1 MKSRSR
7 WAPSRDGEF
16 PSRLGVAR
24 KRLRCH
30 GDAASTDHRLRAGGA
45 LAAGLVARLAAHGAG
60 PGDLCRSIV
69 DARDLHAAIRLGEAR
84 AADARAEVS
93 LDHWTI
99 GRPLLRA
106 EVAQH
111 IGHVNMVGV
120 GAFAAHGERVEG
132 ALRYARAMARGSSLA
147 SKCQLL
153 FGAAVL
159 LILAGAL
166 VVPWLRLE
174 RVVEESQ
181 LEMSRQLAETWLRN
195 GFALS
200 RTEGI
205 PIPIRVVPVDELEG
219 RATADP
225 FVDQAYRRFQVDPA
239 DTETFIAQRTSET
252 VAYRYARALRESE
265 WRAIQDRPF
274 VDFSPRSAEPSLADP
289 LRAILVIERTSPFA
303 AEQIVWNRW
312 SIVAGGVV
320 AAALATVVFSV
331 ILSRLILRPVRRLT
345 DVAQRV
351 EGGNLALRTSLTT
364 GDELERL
371 SRAYDGMLDE
381 VSRVQVSLKAMN
393 ESLDLKVVELS
404 EANVGLF
411 ESNRLKSEFLA
422 NVSHELRTPLN
433 SIIGFTDLLDEL
445 ARNDSSEDP
454 KRARYISNI
463 QTSARG
469 LLDMINELLDM
480 AKIEAG
486 RMAVAIV
493 PASVGDVLE
502 GLQTIM
508 RPQAM
513 SRKIALAVSVESELP
528 SVETDPGKLQQILYN
543 FLSNAIKFS
552 PEGGTIR
559 IHAEAGTLDSRG
571 AVRIGVTDEG
581 PGIPYDL
588 QETIFEKFRQVDAS
602 HTKTH
607 GGTGLGLAICRE
619 LGEMLGA
626 TVGLLSE
633 PGRGSTFF
641 VEIPLYFRARER
653 KPLMG
658 STRERKS
665 ATPSELA

>member
-1 MKSRSR
+1 MPLNHRTLVRPFLATK
-7 WAPSRDGEF
+7 
-16 PSRLGVAR
+16 VA
-24 KRLRCH
+24 
-30 GDAASTDHRLRAGGA
+30 
-45 LAAGLVARLAAHGAG
+45 
-60 PGDLCRSIV
+60 
-69 DARDLHAAIRLGEAR
+69 E
-84 AADARAEVS
+84 
-93 LDHWTI
+93 
-99 GRPLLRA
+99 
-106 EVAQH
+106 H
-111 IGHVNMVGV
+111 IGHSHIIGV
-120 GAFAAHGERVEG
+120 GAITPHAVSVGQG
-132 ALRYARAMARGSSLA
+132 LDYARTMARGNSLA
-147 SKCQLL
+147 RKCQLL
-153 FGAAVL
+153 FGGAVL

-174 RVVEESQ
+174 RVVEEGQ

-200 RTEGI
+200 RTEGM

-225 FVDQAYRRFQVDPA
+225 FVDQAYRRFQVDPK
-239 DTETFIAQRTSET
+239 DTETFVAQRTSES
-252 VAYRYARALRESE
+252 VVYRYARALRESE

-274 VDFSPRSAEPSLADP
+274 VDFAPRSSEPSLDDP
-289 LRAILVIERTSPFA
+289 LRAILVIERVSPFA
-303 AEQIVWNRW
+303 AEQIAWNRW
-312 SIVAGGVV
+312 SIVGGGVV
-320 AAALATVVFSV
+320 AAGLATVVFTV
-331 ILSRLILRPVRRLT
+331 ILSRLILRPVRRMT

-351 EGGNLALRTSLTT
+351 EAGNLTLRTALAT
-364 GDELERL
+364 GDEFERL
-371 SRAYDGMLDE
+371 SRAFDGMLDE
-381 VSRVQVSLKAMN
+381 MSKVQASLKAMN

-433 SIIGFTDLLDEL
+433 SIIGFADLLDEL
-445 ARNDSSEDP
+445 ARNDEQADP
-454 KRARYISNI
+454 KRRRWISNI
-463 QTSARG
+463 LTSARS

-486 RMAVAIV
+486 RMSVAIV
-493 PASVGDVLE
+493 PASVGEILE

-513 SRKIALAVSVESELP
+513 ARGLTLEVVVDSDLP

-552 PEGGTIR
+552 PERGTIR
-559 IHAEAGTLDSRG
+559 IHAQAAASDSRA
-571 AVRIGVTDEG
+571 AVRISVTDQG
-581 PGIPYDL
+581 AGIPYDL

-602 HTKTH
+602 HTKSH

-619 LGEMLGA
+619 LGDMLGA

-641 VEIPLYFRARER
+641 VELPIYFKAKER
-653 KPLMG
+653 KPLMAPVAAR
-658 STRERKS
+658 TS
-665 ATPSELA
+665 APAT